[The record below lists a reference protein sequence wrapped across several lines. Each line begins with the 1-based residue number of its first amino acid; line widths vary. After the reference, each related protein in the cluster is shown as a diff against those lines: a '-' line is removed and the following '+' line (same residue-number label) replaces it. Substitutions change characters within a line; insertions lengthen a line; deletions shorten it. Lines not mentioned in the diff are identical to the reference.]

1 MRRMMRMTSA
11 LVFVCA
17 SFLVGCAWGEGSPDE
32 SGGGGGGVD
41 AAVSAAVCGDSVCAT
56 SEVGSCSQDCGTG
69 GGATNPVCGNSTCE
83 TGETSASCPNDCG
96 GGGGSGSGSGSSAAC
111 PSDPNA
117 CLFCALA
124 GQMCPAGLD
133 QNACT
138 ACALGG
144 GGGLPGGGGG
154 TCNNDGT
161 CDQAEILD
169 ATCADCI

>member
-17 SFLVGCAWGEGSPDE
+17 SFLVGCAWGEGSPDDD
-32 SGGGGGGVD
+32 GTGGGVD
-41 AAVSAAVCGDSVCAT
+41 AAVASAVCGDSVCAA

-83 TGETSASCPNDCG
+83 TGETTASCPNDCG
-96 GGGGSGSGSGSSAAC
+96 GGGGSGSGSGSNTAC
-111 PSDPNA
+111 PSDPTA
-117 CLFCALA
+117 CLLCAFDMAL
-124 GQMCPAGLD
+124 CPTGHTQASCA
-133 QNACT
+133 AC
-138 ACALGG
+138 
-144 GGGLPGGGGG
+144 GGGLPIGGGGG

-161 CDQAEILD
+161 CDQTEILD